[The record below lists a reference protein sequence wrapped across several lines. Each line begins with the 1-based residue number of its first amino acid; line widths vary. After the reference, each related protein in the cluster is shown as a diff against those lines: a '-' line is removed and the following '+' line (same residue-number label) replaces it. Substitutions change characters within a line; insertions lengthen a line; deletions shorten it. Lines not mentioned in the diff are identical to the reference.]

1 MSFFVSRYIYWN
13 MTCSGN
19 ALKTDSG
26 LFRGTHALLIA
37 AAFMVPGAALAQTD
51 ADEKIHQLEQGIEAM
66 NRQLEQIKG
75 QVQDAK
81 NKAALTE
88 QRAQSQGVQYRFVDG
103 VTFEDARGDWAVRA
117 SGRAQLDWRHYYPGG
132 IVADTF
138 STRRL
143 RLGLGATMYKRYS
156 VYVEGDFASGDA
168 TGTTQQQS
176 RATLAYLQ
184 ATWGPPATLRLG
196 QFKPQIG
203 LEQTLLD
210 LQSDFMERG
219 LQQNILDGNGIN
231 YDRGIMLFG
240 APTPGT
246 WYAVAVTNGTGQN
259 LEEKQGNA
267 QDISADTKDVTV
279 RGVLDFAQMFAAS
292 DNIYHIGAGY
302 KWGKQA
308 NSPTSPFAA
317 PFARTEAR
325 GLTFFNAAAFNTTS
339 GQASNID
346 RSMLAFELLL
356 ARGPTK
362 LQAEYWIAEYA
373 GTRAVPGP
381 VVEYSP
387 RINAGYVSAMWLI
400 TGESYADFYF
410 DSYIRKIKPR
420 NRFDWGPDSGMGAW
434 EVGLRYSFLD
444 ASDFNSVN
452 PVSTGQ
458 LAGTAAGVTPVV
470 TTSANRATA
479 YTAQVKWIQ
488 NAYTRVLLDYVRTNF
503 ETPVVANGQPYDH
516 EAAVMMRFQVDF

>member
-1 MSFFVSRYIYWN
+1 MKQYY
-13 MTCSGN
+13 
-19 ALKTDSG
+19 D
-26 LFRGTHALLIA
+26 RGRNEVKISPCLASSTIGLLIA
-37 AAFMVPGAALAQTD
+37 MAYIAPGTVLAQTHSE
-51 ADEKIHQLEQGIEAM
+51 EKIRQLEESIDAL
-66 NRQLEQIKG
+66 NRQLEEIKS

-81 NKAALTE
+81 DKAAQTE
-88 QRAQSQGVQYRFVDG
+88 QRVESQGVQYKFVDG
-103 VTFEDARGDWAVRA
+103 VTIEDPRGNWAIRA
-117 SGRAQLDWRHYYPGG
+117 SGRAQLDWRYFQPNG
-132 IVADTF
+132 IDANVF

-143 RLGLGATMYKRYS
+143 RLGLGATVYQRYS

-219 LQQNILDGNGIN
+219 LQQNILDGNGLN
-231 YDRGIMLFG
+231 YDRGLMLFG
-240 APTPGT
+240 APVPGT

-267 QDISADTKDVTV
+267 QDISADGKDITV
-279 RGVLDFAQMFAAS
+279 RGVLNFAEMFSAYY
-292 DNIYHIGAGY
+292 DIYHIGAGY
-302 KWGKQA
+302 KWGKEA

-325 GLTFFNAAAFNTTS
+325 GLTFFNAAPFNTAT

-346 RSMLAFELLL
+346 RTMLALELLL
-356 ARGPTK
+356 AHGPMK
-362 LQAEYWIAEYA
+362 LQAEYWTAEYA
-373 GTRAVPGP
+373 GTRDVPVP
-381 VVEYSP
+381 VVEYSR

-400 TGESYADFYF
+400 TGETYADFYSE
-410 DSYIRKIKPR
+410 SYIRKIKPR
-420 NRFDWGPDSGMGAW
+420 NRFGWGPDSGAGAW

-444 ASDFNSVN
+444 ASDFNNTN
-452 PVSTGQ
+452 PVSTGR
-458 LAGTAAGVTPVV
+458 LAGTAAGVSPVV
-470 TTSANRATA
+470 TTSTNRATA

-488 NAYTRVLLDYVRTNF
+488 NVYTRVLLDYVRSNF
-503 ETPVVANGQPYDH
+503 DTPVVANGQPYDH
-516 EAAVMMRFQVDF
+516 ETAIMMRFQVDF